1 MKGILIVAVVCLAA
15 GVGLIFGY
23 CDGTTAFNFGLPLSA
38 TSLHIDITTK
48 GLPALAGL
56 GLTAAGAFLLIV
68 ATMIALV
75 GSFQRR
81 DVPLTRRQEPF
92 AE

>member
-1 MKGILIVAVVCLAA
+1 MKGVLIVAVVCLAV

-23 CDGTTAFNFGLPLSA
+23 CDGTTAFNFGLPLSG

-68 ATMIALV
+68 ATIIALV

-81 DVPLTRRQEPF
+81 DAPLNRRQEPF

>member
-15 GVGLIFGY
+15 GVGFIFGY

>member
-1 MKGILIVAVVCLAA
+1 MKGVLIVAVVCFVV
-15 GVGLIFGY
+15 GVGVIFGY